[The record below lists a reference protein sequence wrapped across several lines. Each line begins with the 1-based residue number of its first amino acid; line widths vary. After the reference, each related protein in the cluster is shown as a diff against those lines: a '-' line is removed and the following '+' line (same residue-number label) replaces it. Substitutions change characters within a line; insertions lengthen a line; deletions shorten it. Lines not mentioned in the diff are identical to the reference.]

1 MILLR
6 RLIAARF
13 LLCYANHIT
22 EKTYKQRRFL
32 WKIHRQTVCRLNKK
46 GLQNKNIRIE
56 KEQILSIEEREKLK
70 KKSEAN
76 RSTGICLADEICRN
90 YRREGRF
97 FDEILEAGE

>member
-13 LLCYANHIT
+13 LLCYANHIA
-22 EKTYKQRRFL
+22 EKSYKQRSSYGKPPDKQYVAL
-32 WKIHRQTVCRLNKK
+32 TKK
-46 GLQNKNIRIE
+46 ACKNIRIE

-90 YRREGRF
+90 YRRKGRF
-97 FDEILEAGE
+97 FDEILEIGE